1 MEENN
6 KQITETDKNNETKE
20 MPYNIDDSVI
30 VRYFLTNKWKYY
42 IGFIEKIDQKE
53 DSDIMYSIRFL
64 KTVKK
69 PILKFITAKKLDYDV
84 VPEICIVKKVRLTS
98 INLKEYIIREDD
110 EASLIYF

>member
-42 IGFIEKIDQKE
+42 IGFIEKID
-53 DSDIMYSIRFL
+53 YWR
-64 KTVKK
+64 
-69 PILKFITAKKLDYDV
+69 
-84 VPEICIVKKVRLTS
+84 IVT
-98 INLKEYIIREDD
+98 
-110 EASLIYF
+110 